1 MSDNTPAPAA
11 RASGAP
17 DSARYE
23 YISMQPQVR
32 RDPLSDFLDACAPV
46 AKAFGWQYG
55 DYATCGPRINGD
67 MELVYVLSGESIITV
82 NGEQSHGF
90 AGDMFVIPKY
100 SYSEINTN
108 PADPH
113 ENYWLHLDIGDMLCA
128 ERLRVLLGGPLLHLG
143 LDSWLLNL
151 YRWLDAE
158 YELQGDGCR
167 ASIDAL
173 VRLIF
178 LRVIRLADRDISAID
193 ACPGPDNRGSRAE
206 KLLSDCVREIT
217 AHRGAISAGELCHSM
232 YVSPAYLRRL
242 FDNMLGM
249 PPSAFIRSVRMRE
262 AEIMLLTTTAPI
274 SEIASALGFS
284 SPYHFSGEFRRFH
297 SISPT
302 GYRAVARGGQA

>member
-1 MSDNTPAPAA
+1 MSENTPAPAA
-11 RASGAP
+11 PASGAP

-167 ASIDAL
+167 ASID
-173 VRLIF
+173 VYKRQVH
-178 LRVIRLADRDISAID
+178 RRDADR
-193 ACPGPDNRGSRAE
+193 
-206 KLLSDCVREIT
+206 
-217 AHRGAISAGELCHSM
+217 
-232 YVSPAYLRRL
+232 RL
-242 FDNMLGM
+242 
-249 PPSAFIRSVRMRE
+249 
-262 AEIMLLTTTAPI
+262 
-274 SEIASALGFS
+274 
-284 SPYHFSGEFRRFH
+284 
-297 SISPT
+297 
-302 GYRAVARGGQA
+302 